1 MRLRRQL
8 SGICGPLHNVGS
20 RDLARAS
27 DLKAGALKTSHHL
40 RSQESTD
47 FAWLMVRRSSGD
59 QLSGRMKDPRRTEHV
74 FY

>member
-1 MRLRRQL
+1 MRVRRQL

-20 RDLARAS
+20 GDLALAS
-27 DLKAGALKTSHHL
+27 GLKASALKPSHHL

-47 FAWLMVRRSSGD
+47 FAWLMVRKSSGD
-59 QLSGRMKDPRRTEHV
+59 QLSGRMKDPRRIEPV